1 MDQATLSR
9 IARGAAAR
17 AALWA
22 ALALLA
28 GCATQVTQ
36 PAPLDEDL
44 VRATPLPEKSEPQ
57 PTTATAELVPP
68 DDPEVQAAC
77 QEALE
82 ALAEASSGTVTQVDF
97 GGREHVL
104 IASVLVGQTEELA
117 DVTPDDGEEIQNVSI
132 GDSSRWLVHPAFS
145 GARETLTPHVMVKPT
160 EYGIVTNAIVT
171 TNRRTYYLGLVSKA
185 KGDPGYVRRVK
196 FYYPLDLVEQAN
208 GTFRGKATLTHRAPD
223 ATVARGPRL
232 AADRLSFGY
241 EIVGGQG
248 LPWRPVRV
256 FDDGQHVYIQMPT
269 ALRASE
275 APALLVQSRGESALV
290 NYRVR
295 LPYYVVDRLFD
306 TAVLIVGV
314 GRHQDRVTIQRK
326 ADGQ

>member
-57 PTTATAELVPP
+57 PATATAELVPS
-68 DDPEVQAAC
+68 DDPEVQAAMRAWKAS
-77 QEALE
+77 QSAPIIRTSEFIQYPYGLTEAI
-82 ALAEASSGTVTQVDF
+82 VTCEPLRVCD
-97 GGREHVL
+97 V
-104 IASVLVGQTEELA
+104 ELDA
-117 DVTPDDGEEIQNVSI
+117 GEEIQNVSI

-145 GARETLTPHVMVKPT
+145 GARETVTPHVMVKPT
-160 EYGIVTNAIVT
+160 EYGIVTNAIIT

-208 GTFRGKATLTHRAPD
+208 GTFRAKATLAQRASD

-269 ALRASE
+269 ALQASE

>member
-1 MDQATLSR
+1 MDQAALSQL
-9 IARGAAAR
+9 ARGVAAR
-17 AALWA
+17 AALGA

-28 GCATQVTQ
+28 GCATQTAP

-44 VRATPLPEKSEPQ
+44 VRATPLQEKAETQ
-57 PTTATAELVPP
+57 PPPATGELVSP
-68 DDPEVQAAC
+68 DDPEIQAAMRAWKSG
-77 QEALE
+77 QSAPIIRTTEFIQYPYGLTEAI
-82 ALAEASSGTVTQVDF
+82 VTCEPLRVCD
-97 GGREHVL
+97 V
-104 IASVLVGQTEELA
+104 ELDA
-117 DVTPDDGEEIQNVSI
+117 GEEIQNVSI

-145 GARETLTPHVMVKPT
+145 GARETLTPHVMIKPT
-160 EYGIVTNAIVT
+160 EHGIVTNAIVT

-208 GTFRGKATLTHRAPD
+208 GTFRAKATLARRAPD
-223 ATVARGPRL
+223 PTVARGPRL

-241 EIVGGQG
+241 EIVGGHG

-256 FDDGQHVYIQMPT
+256 FDDGQHVYIQMP
-269 ALRASE
+269 AAVQASE
-275 APALLVQSRGESALV
+275 APALLVHSRGGESALV

-306 TAVLIVGV
+306 TAILIVGV

-326 ADGQ
+326 ADAQ

>member
-28 GCATQVTQ
+28 GCATQTTS
-36 PAPLDEDL
+36 PAPLDANL

-57 PTTATAELVPP
+57 PTTASAELVPP
-68 DDPEVQAAC
+68 DDPEVQAAIRAWKGG
-77 QEALE
+77 QSAPIIRTSEFIQYPYGLTEAI
-82 ALAEASSGTVTQVDF
+82 VTCEPLRVCD
-97 GGREHVL
+97 V
-104 IASVLVGQTEELA
+104 ELDA
-117 DVTPDDGEEIQNVSI
+117 GEEIQNVSI

-145 GARETLTPHVMVKPT
+145 GARETVTPHVMVKPT
-160 EYGIVTNAIVT
+160 EYGIVTNAIIT

-208 GTFRGKATLTHRAPD
+208 GTFRAKATLAQRASD

-269 ALRASE
+269 ALQASE

>member
-1 MDQATLSR
+1 ME
-9 IARGAAAR
+9 RGAARPRRHAAR
-17 AALWA
+17 
-22 ALALLA
+22 
-28 GCATQVTQ
+28 Q
-36 PAPLDEDL
+36 
-44 VRATPLPEKSEPQ
+44 KHM
-57 PTTATAELVPP
+57 
-68 DDPEVQAAC
+68 
-77 QEALE
+77 
-82 ALAEASSGTVTQVDF
+82 
-97 GGREHVL
+97 GGRAGSGDGAAHRGRLHPGEPLRVCD
-104 IASVLVGQTEELA
+104 VELDA
-117 DVTPDDGEEIQNVSI
+117 GEEIQNVSI

-145 GARETLTPHVMVKPT
+145 GARETLTPHVMIKPT
-160 EYGIVTNAIVT
+160 EHGIVTNAIIT

-208 GTFRGKATLTHRAPD
+208 GTFRAKATLARRAPD
-223 ATVARGPRL
+223 PTVARGPRL
-232 AADRLSFGY
+232 AVDRPSFGY

-269 ALRASE
+269 ALQASE

-314 GRHQDRVTIQRK
+314 GGHQDRVTIRRK

>member
-28 GCATQVTQ
+28 GCATHVTQ
-36 PAPLDEDL
+36 PAAFDEDL
-44 VRATPLPEKSEPQ
+44 VRATPLPEKSERQ
-57 PTTATAELVPP
+57 PATATAELVPP
-68 DDPEVQAAC
+68 DDPEVQAAMRAWKAS
-77 QEALE
+77 QSAPIIRTSEFIQYPYGLTEAI
-82 ALAEASSGTVTQVDF
+82 VTCEPLRVCD
-97 GGREHVL
+97 V
-104 IASVLVGQTEELA
+104 ELDA
-117 DVTPDDGEEIQNVSI
+117 GEEIQNVSI

-145 GARETLTPHVMVKPT
+145 GVRETLTPHVMVKPT
-160 EYGIVTNAIVT
+160 EYGIVTNAIIT

-185 KGDPGYVRRVK
+185 KGDPGYARRVK

-208 GTFRGKATLTHRAPD
+208 GTFRAKATLTHRAPD

-269 ALRASE
+269 ALQASE

>member
-1 MDQATLSR
+1 M
-9 IARGAAAR
+9 R
-17 AALWA
+17 AWK
-22 ALALLA
+22 A
-28 GCATQVTQ
+28 GQSAPIIRTSEFVQYPYGLTEAIVTCE
-36 PAPLDEDL
+36 PLRVCD
-44 VRATPLPEKSEPQ
+44 V
-57 PTTATAELVPP
+57 EL
-68 DDPEVQAAC
+68 DA
-77 QEALE
+77 
-82 ALAEASSGTVTQVDF
+82 
-97 GGREHVL
+97 
-104 IASVLVGQTEELA
+104 
-117 DVTPDDGEEIQNVSI
+117 GEEIQNVSI

-160 EYGIVTNAIVT
+160 EYGIVTNAIIT

-208 GTFRGKATLTHRAPD
+208 GTFRAKATFGQRSPD

-248 LPWRPVRV
+248 LAWRPVRV
-256 FDDGQHVYIQMPT
+256 FDDGQRVYIQMPT
-269 ALRASE
+269 ALQASE